1 MVVNDNSFSVVGC
14 VAGVTNIWV
23 FLDVIVDFV
32 GGFFLVFLT
41 AWLSSVHSNVTN
53 SKSEPQIAS
62 YLTRHVESII
72 LQCSVLVR

>member
-32 GGFFLVFLT
+32 GVFFGFF
-41 AWLSSVHSNVTN
+41 
-53 SKSEPQIAS
+53 
-62 YLTRHVESII
+62 
-72 LQCSVLVR
+72 

>member
-32 GGFFLVFLT
+32 GVFFLSFFNCMALIR
-41 AWLSSVHSNVTN
+41 SFQRD
-53 SKSEPQIAS
+53 KF
-62 YLTRHVESII
+62 
-72 LQCSVLVR
+72 